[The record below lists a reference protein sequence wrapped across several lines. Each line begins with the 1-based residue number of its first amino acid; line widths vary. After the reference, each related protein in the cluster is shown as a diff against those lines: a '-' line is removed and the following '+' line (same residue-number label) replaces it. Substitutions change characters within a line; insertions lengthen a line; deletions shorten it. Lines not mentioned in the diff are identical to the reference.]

1 MGCNP
6 RKSNRIIEGLQ
17 VGEGEIPWQV
27 DLVIREK
34 PARGTTYYC
43 GGSLLS
49 AYYVLTA
56 GHCINDKTISGI
68 KYTSDPKRSFLYVGG
83 NKERASGQRYGCARF
98 IVHPLY
104 EDTSIYVKNDIGLI
118 EIDGEVPFTPLIQP
132 ICLPYDKNENI
143 ELESSV
149 VVSGWG
155 LQDPKNKFYFPHLM
169 RTDLFVKNLSSTE
182 CQTASTGV
190 VDPNTIVCVNNY
202 PHSSCQGD
210 SGGPVTLERDG
221 RCMLVGVITSAV
233 RCGSSRLGSQHIR
246 VSYYLDWIYQDIM
259 AQCVEK

>member
-17 VGEGEIPWQV
+17 VGDGEIPWQV

-49 AYYVLTA
+49 VYYVLTA

-68 KYTSDPKRSFLYVGG
+68 KYTSDPKRSFVSK
-83 NKERASGQRYGCARF
+83 N
-98 IVHPLY
+98 VNY
-104 EDTSIYVKNDIGLI
+104 EKVQNPSHY
-118 EIDGEVPFTPLIQP
+118 GEVTFTPLIQP

-143 ELESSV
+143 ELESLV

-155 LQDPKNKFYFPHLM
+155 LQDPNNKFYFPHLM
-169 RTDLFVKNLSSTE
+169 RTDLFVKNLSSRE
-182 CQTASTGV
+182 CQTAST
-190 VDPNTIVCVNNY
+190 
-202 PHSSCQGD
+202 
-210 SGGPVTLERDG
+210 
-221 RCMLVGVITSAV
+221 
-233 RCGSSRLGSQHIR
+233 
-246 VSYYLDWIYQDIM
+246 VSYYLDWIYQHIM
-259 AQCVEK
+259 VNCF